1 MSELGGTMSESLELK
16 IDEITFYKKE
26 EVVEDV
32 ANNERNN
39 ITKVLEQEDM
49 LWKNVRRIKGC

>member
-39 ITKVLEQEDM
+39 ITKVLQQEDM